1 MVCVGV
7 TWRVSEASDD
17 RPALPA
23 RRRMALWLR
32 VVLALMLVVLL
43 VLVAAWTQ
51 RRTIASDVID
61 RTLAAKGVP
70 VRYGIADLGFGRQR
84 LADVVIGD
92 PANPDLVA
100 DWVETRTSIGLSGAR
115 VTGLR
120 AGHVRMRGR
129 VVDGKVSLGAIDRL
143 MPPSSGKPFA
153 LPSIDLDIADGRMRL
168 ETPAGLVG
176 MRLAG
181 SGTLDDGFKG
191 TLAVV
196 SDHLAVGTCVAE
208 QMAAPL
214 RLSVRRAAPTVTG
227 SVRVGTATCGPVTV
241 RRISAD
247 LKLAMGAALDQWQ
260 GQATLATGDIAHP
273 AARVASA
280 AGTVLFA
287 GTAAATQGAV
297 NLTGAGAV
305 LAQGRA
311 RVVAVAGTYRLAE
324 NLAFDGNIR
333 ADGASGAPALV
344 NGATGWGES
353 GAGTPVAP
361 LVAQLADAIRRAGRG
376 FDGDADFAVRVRG
389 GQGGATVSRLALV
402 AASGARVS
410 IDGGN
415 GVTLGWR
422 GGSAGDVRL
431 DTNLVTAGGG
441 LPVARVS
448 LAQARAGA
456 PVRGIARMAPYA
468 AGGASLALTPVTFSA
483 TRGGVTEV
491 RTEATLS
498 GPIGDGRV
506 EALTLPIAVLWDGRQ
521 RLVVNTACAPLAF
534 RRLAVSGL
542 VLDPARIRLCPID
555 GALVRVNGGVIRGG
569 ARIAA
574 ARLGGRLGTTPLTLE
589 ATGSTVRL
597 GDRDFAI
604 EGLAAR
610 VGSPER
616 LTRLDFAT
624 LSGRLAGS
632 ALAGTFVGGGGQIG
646 NVPLVLS
653 AADGRWELTGGRL
666 SVDGALMV
674 ADAAAEARF
683 RPLRAQ
689 GVVLTLVDGRIATTG
704 RLVTPDTGVPVAE
717 VGIQHALSSG
727 TGEATLTVPGVTFGD
742 GFQPDQLTRLTFG
755 VIADVK
761 GTVTG
766 EGRIAWTSA
775 GVRST
780 GVFRTAGTDLAAAF
794 GPVSGI
800 KGEIRFKD
808 LLSLESEPG
817 QVATITSV
825 NPGIAVTDGVIRY
838 QTYADSRV
846 LVESGRW
853 PFAGG
858 ALTLDPTLLDFSAP
872 GARRMTF
879 RVDGAGA
886 GAFLQQ
892 FSFQNISAT
901 GIFDGTLPM
910 IFDEQGGRIENGTLT
925 VRPGGGTLAYVGEL
939 SQKDLGVWANL
950 AFQALKSLRYRNL
963 SIVMNGALA
972 GEMVTEV
979 KFAGISQGEGAK
991 SNFLIRRL
999 QKLPFVFNIRIK
1011 APFRGLLD
1019 SALSFYD
1026 PKRLIQRNLPRLLDE
1041 QNKRVKPQSVQPSA
1055 SETMP

>member
-1 MVCVGV
+1 
-7 TWRVSEASDD
+7 
-17 RPALPA
+17 
-23 RRRMALWLR
+23 MALWLR
-32 VVLALMLVVLL
+32 VILALALL
-43 VLVAAWTQ
+43 VLIALVVAWTQ

-70 VRYGIADLGFGRQR
+70 VRYRIADLGLGGQR
-84 LADVVIGD
+84 LLDVVIGD

-100 DWVETRTSIGLSGAR
+100 DWVETRTSIDLSGAR

-129 VVDGKVSLGAIDRL
+129 VVGGKVSLGAIDRL
-143 MPPSSGKPFA
+143 LPPPSGKPFA
-153 LPSIDLDIADGRMRL
+153 LPSIDLDLADGRMRL

-176 MRLAG
+176 LRLAG
-181 SGTLDDGFKG
+181 AGRLDDGFRG

-196 SDHLAVGTCVAE
+196 SDRLKAGSCIVEKV
-208 QMAAPL
+208 AAPL
-214 RLSVRRAAPTVTG
+214 RVSIRKAAPTVTG
-227 SVRVGTATCGPVTV
+227 PIRLGMVACGPVTV
-241 RRISAD
+241 RQVSAD
-247 LKLAMGAALDQWQ
+247 LDLALGAALDRWQ
-260 GQATLATGDIAHP
+260 GQARLTTAGITHP
-273 AARVASA
+273 AARLAGT
-280 AGTVLFA
+280 AGTVRFA
-287 GTAAATQGAV
+287 GSAAATRGAV
-297 NLTGAGAV
+297 DLTGTSAV
-305 LAQGRA
+305 AAQARA
-311 RVVAVAGTYRLAE
+311 KTVAIAGTYRIGSDS
-324 NLAFDGNIR
+324 AFEGKVRVGGVSI
-333 ADGASGAPALV
+333 ASALV
-344 NGATGWGES
+344 DRATGWGGS

-376 FDGDADFAVRVRG
+376 FDGDADIAVRLRDGRG
-389 GQGGATVSRLALV
+389 GARVSRLGLA
-402 AASGARVS
+402 AASGARVAL
-410 IDGGN
+410 DGGS
-415 GVTLGWR
+415 GVTLGWPGAR
-422 GGSAGDVRL
+422 VRL
-431 DTNLVTAGGG
+431 DTTLATSGGG

-448 LAQARAGA
+448 LAQAQPGA
-456 PVRGIARMAPYA
+456 PVRGLARIAPYA
-468 AGGASLALTPVTFSA
+468 AGGASLALSPVTFSA
-483 TRGGVTEV
+483 TASGVT
-491 RTEATLS
+491 RIATRATLS
-498 GPIGDGRV
+498 GPLGDGRV
-506 EALTLPIAVLWDGRQ
+506 DGLALPINALWDGRA
-521 RLVVNTACAPLAF
+521 RLVVNPACAPLAV

-542 VLDPARIRLCPID
+542 VLDPARITLCPVD
-555 GALVRVNGGVIRGG
+555 GALLRVNGGTVGGG
-569 ARIAA
+569 ARIAG
-574 ARLGGRLGTTPLTLE
+574 ARLGGRLGTTPLTL
-589 ATGSTVRL
+589 AASGSTLRL
-597 GDRDFAI
+597 SDRGFAI
-604 EGLAAR
+604 DGLAAR
-610 VGSPER
+610 LGNPDRV
-616 LTRLDFAT
+616 TRLDFAT
-624 LSGRLAGS
+624 LTGRLAGGGLGG
-632 ALAGTFVGGGGQIG
+632 AFTGGGGQIG

-653 AADGRWELTGGRL
+653 AADGRWGLTDGRL
-666 SVDGALMV
+666 SVNGVLMV

-683 RPLRAQ
+683 KPLRAQ
-689 GVVLTLVDGRIATTG
+689 GVALTLVDGRIATTG
-704 RLVTPDTGVPVAE
+704 TLVTPDAGVTVAT
-717 VGIQHALSSG
+717 VRIDHALSSG
-727 TGEATLTVPGVTFGD
+727 TGDATLAVPGLTFGD
-742 GFQPDQLTRLTFG
+742 GLQPDQLTRLTFG

-766 EGRIAWTSA
+766 EGHIAWTPA

-800 KGEIRFKD
+800 RGEIRFKD
-808 LLSLESEPG
+808 LLALESEPG
-817 QVATITSV
+817 QVATIASV
-825 NPGIAVTDGVIRY
+825 NPGIAVTDGTIRY

-858 ALTLDPTLLDFSAP
+858 LLTLDPTLLDFSAP

-879 RVDGAGA
+879 RINGAGA

-910 IFDEQGGRIENGTLT
+910 IFDEKGGRIENGTLK
-925 VRPGGGTLAYVGEL
+925 VRPGGGTLAYVGAI

-950 AFQALKSLRYRNL
+950 AFQALKSLRYRDL

-1026 PKRLIQRNLPRLLDE
+1026 PKRLIERNLPNLLDE
-1041 QNKRVKPQSVQPSA
+1041 QNKRARPPTTPGSVQPPA
-1055 SETMP
+1055 SETVP

>member
-1 MVCVGV
+1 
-7 TWRVSEASDD
+7 
-17 RPALPA
+17 
-23 RRRMALWLR
+23 MAMWLR
-32 VVLALMLVVLL
+32 VILALALVVLL
-43 VLVAAWTQ
+43 AVVVAWTQ
-51 RRTIASDVID
+51 RRTIATDVLD

-70 VRYGIADLGFGRQR
+70 VRYRIADLGLGGQR
-84 LADVVIGD
+84 LVDVVIGD

-100 DWVETRTSIGLSGAR
+100 DWIETRTSVGLSGALL
-115 VTGLR
+115 TGLR

-153 LPSIDLDIADGRMRL
+153 LPSIDLNVADGRMRL

-176 MRLAG
+176 LRLAG
-181 SGTLDDGFKG
+181 SGKLDDGFKG

-196 SDHLAVGTCVAE
+196 SDRLSVGSCVGDKV
-208 QMAAPL
+208 AAPL
-214 RLSVRRAAPTVTG
+214 RLSVRKAAPTVTG
-227 SVRVGTATCGPVTV
+227 SVRVGTAACGPVTV
-241 RRISAD
+241 RRVAAD
-247 LKLAMGAALDQWQ
+247 LDLAMGAALDRWQ
-260 GQATLATGDIAHP
+260 GQAKLATGGIAHP
-273 AARVASA
+273 AARLASA
-280 AGTVLFA
+280 AGTIRFA
-287 GTAAATQGAV
+287 GSAAATQGAV
-297 NLTGAGAV
+297 DLTGTGAV
-305 LAQGRA
+305 AAQGRA
-311 RVVAVAGTYRLAE
+311 RTVAVAGTYRLADGI
-324 NLAFDGNIR
+324 AFDGNVR
-333 ADGASGAPALV
+333 AGGASIAPALV
-344 NGATGWGES
+344 DGATGWGGS

-376 FDGDADFAVRVRG
+376 FDGDADIAVRVRD
-389 GQGGATVSRLALV
+389 GQGGATVSRLGLV

-410 IDGGN
+410 LDGGS
-415 GVTLGWR
+415 GVTLDWPD
-422 GGSAGDVRL
+422 AGVRL

-456 PVRGIARMAPYA
+456 PVRGVARIAPYA

-483 TRGGVTEV
+483 TTGGVTQV
-491 RTEATLS
+491 RTAATLS
-498 GPIGDGRV
+498 GPLGDGRV
-506 EALTLPIAVLWDGRQ
+506 EGLTLPIAALWDGRQ

-534 RRLAVSGL
+534 RQVAVSGL
-542 VLDPARIRLCPID
+542 VLDPARITLCPVD
-555 GALVRVNGGVIRGG
+555 GALVRVNGGAVGGG

-574 ARLGGRLGTTPLTLE
+574 ARIGGRLGTTPLTLA
-589 ATGSTVRL
+589 ATGSTLRL
-597 GDRDFAI
+597 ADRGFAI

-610 VGSPER
+610 VGSPDR

-624 LSGRLAGS
+624 LTGRLAGG
-632 ALAGTFVGGGGQIG
+632 ALAGTFAGGGGQIG

-653 AADGRWELTGGRL
+653 AADGRWGLAGGRL

-674 ADAAAEARF
+674 ADTAAEARF
-683 RPLRAQ
+683 KPLRAQ

-704 RLVTPDTGVPVAE
+704 TLVTPDKGVTVAE

-727 TGEATLTVPGVTFGD
+727 TGAATLTVPGLTFGD
-742 GFQPDQLTRLTFG
+742 GLQPDQLTRLTLG

-766 EGRIAWTSA
+766 EGHIAWTPA

-780 GVFRTAGTDLAAAF
+780 GVFRTAGTDLAAAV

-808 LLSLESEPG
+808 LLALESEPG
-817 QVATITSV
+817 QVATIASV

-858 ALTLDPTLLDFSAP
+858 LLTLDPTLLDFSAS

-910 IFDEQGGRIENGTLT
+910 IFDEKGGRIENGTLT

-950 AFQALKSLRYRNL
+950 AFQALKSLRYRDL

-991 SNFLIRRL
+991 SNFLVRRL

-1041 QNKRVKPQSVQPSA
+1041 QNKRAKPPSVQPPA
-1055 SETMP
+1055 SETVP